1 MKQFLLPV
9 LLWSLAISPIFAQSQ
24 MPSEAHY
31 YVTELSLQSQRLLQI
46 AGLLDP
52 TTDEMQ
58 IESRATDLRLDS
70 TATFHNYSP
79 TDSMPKSLTWYMY
92 PQDNATV
99 NIDFAWDVDHWV
111 ISNRTTTLTDESGRI
126 VDVIA
131 QRWDETAQ
139 TYVPESRLEVFP
151 HGDSHTLIDSFFVSV
166 YVEGGTW
173 SREFSTW
180 NSFDN
185 ADRITESES
194 EFVFFGESLT
204 LLDKYLYANDLLDKI
219 ETYQVFEGEEMLG
232 SVQFY
237 LYQDGLVWATMTH
250 VAAGIGEL
258 IPETREEYT
267 YDEHGQLILQNHY
280 IYDFEKQDWKF
291 YQADSYIYNALGRV
305 TLQELVTIDGAGVTT
320 RTRTLSDYINDEYIN
335 VQENTLYDFASDAWH
350 TIDKTFY
357 YYSEL
362 VAVDPE
368 LPADADEL
376 IMFPNPT
383 TGAVNLQVDGETKVY
398 VYGMNGQLLNTA
410 VIREGQALEL
420 HFLPA
425 GVYQV
430 RANTESAHFAGKL
443 IKQ

>member
-9 LLWSLAISPIFAQSQ
+9 LLWTLAISPIFAQSQ

-31 YVTELSLQSQRLLQI
+31 YVTELSQQSQRLLEI
-46 AGLLDP
+46 AGLLR
-52 TTDEMQ
+52 TTEEPAR
-58 IESRATDLRLDS
+58 IETRATDLRLDS

-79 TDSMPKSLTWYMY
+79 TDSMPKTLTWYMY
-92 PQDNATV
+92 PQENATV
-99 NIDFAWDVDHWV
+99 NIDFAWDVDHWI
-111 ISNRTTTLTDESGRI
+111 ISNRTTTLTDELGRI

-139 TYVPESRLEVFP
+139 GYVPESRLEVFP
-151 HGDSHTLIDSFFVSV
+151 HGDSHTQIDSFFVSV

-180 NSFDN
+180 NTYNN
-185 ADRITESES
+185 ADQITESLS
-194 EFVFFGESLT
+194 EFVFFGESLH
-204 LLDKYLYANDLLDKI
+204 LLDKYFYVNDRLDKV

-258 IPETREEYT
+258 VPETREEYT
-267 YDEHGQLILQNHY
+267 YDENGQVILQNHY
-280 IYDFEKQDWKF
+280 VYDFEKQDWKF

-320 RTRTLSDYINDEYIN
+320 RTRTISDYINDEYIS
-335 VQENTLYDFASDAWH
+335 VQENTLYDFASDTWH

-357 YYSEL
+357 HYSEL

-368 LPADADEL
+368 LPADADKL

-383 TGAVNLQVDGETKVY
+383 TGTINMEVDGETSVY
-398 VYGMNGQLLNTA
+398 VYGMNGQLLNATT
-410 VIREGQALEL
+410 IRQGQALDL
-420 HFLPA
+420 SALPA
-425 GVYQV
+425 GMYEV
-430 RANTESAHFAGKL
+430 RANSISKSYAGKL